1 MQEPKSPRKKCLLIN
16 QNCPSAQFVARMLK
30 NIKWRWCAG
39 RAVIWRQWT
48 VSRCAWELEAGAA
61 ASDQEQELRRQWQIA
76 DSDCGRITE
85 CTLYIH
91 YTRDVAMKPWNIQG
105 RESKSLLN
113 TKGKELRTSS
123 FPQYGIWCK
132 DRFVLVRPKFGN
144 HHGQC
149 PGGAECW

>member
-1 MQEPKSPRKKCLLIN
+1 M
-16 QNCPSAQFVARMLK
+16 
-30 NIKWRWCAG
+30 
-39 RAVIWRQWT
+39 
-48 VSRCAWELEAGAA
+48 SRCAWELEAGAA

-76 DSDCGRITE
+76 DSDCGKITE

-113 TKGKELRTSS
+113 TKGKGLRTSS
-123 FPQYGIWCK
+123 FPQHGILCK
-132 DRFVLVRPKFGN
+132 DRFVLVRLKFGN

-149 PGGAECW
+149 PGGAEC

>member
-1 MQEPKSPRKKCLLIN
+1 MSL
-16 QNCPSAQFVARMLK
+16 
-30 NIKWRWCAG
+30 
-39 RAVIWRQWT
+39 
-48 VSRCAWELEAGAA
+48 CAWELEAGAA

-76 DSDCGRITE
+76 DIDIDCGRITE

-123 FPQYGIWCK
+123 FPQHGILCK
-132 DRFVLVRPKFGN
+132 DRFVLVRLKFEN

-149 PGGAECW
+149 PGGAEC